1 MSYLRKVEMSHSL
14 PKIRAW
20 GANFGLGDDEQAGL
34 TTDRSVDGGSGWQP
48 HGGLSGSGA
57 GGECAADAAI
67 AKQVSRWG
75 WRSAD
80 PQGSWPYLELPTEY
94 RRSGVCA

>member
-57 GGECAADAAI
+57 GREFAADAAI
-67 AKQVSRWG
+67 AKQVSRWR

-80 PQGSWPYLELPTEY
+80 PQGSWPYLELPTEH